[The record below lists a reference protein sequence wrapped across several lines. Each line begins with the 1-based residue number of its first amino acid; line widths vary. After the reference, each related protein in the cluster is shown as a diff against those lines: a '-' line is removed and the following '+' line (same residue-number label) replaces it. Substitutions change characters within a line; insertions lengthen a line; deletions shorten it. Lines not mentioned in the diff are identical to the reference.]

1 VLVGSTSVP
10 IGIGIAHVI
19 HAQLWYNSET
29 DSANEC
35 SDDYTGPWLPGCPTD
50 FMKHVVGLPLLVG
63 TWNIMN
69 VTTTGGADKNLIGVM
84 TFSKD
89 GSMKFVLPM
98 TVVYDSSGDKSNT
111 VNGSWGVNGN

>member
-1 VLVGSTSVP
+1 
-10 IGIGIAHVI
+10 
-19 HAQLWYNSET
+19 
-29 DSANEC
+29 
-35 SDDYTGPWLPGCPTD
+35 
-50 FMKHVVGLPLLVG
+50 MKHVVGLPLLVG

-111 VNGSWGVNGN
+111 VNGSWGVNGNWLIGFVFLGFSSFFLGIGWAYALKAISVPSWHS